1 MGITARFQRWNL
13 THPSFLLLFIRIVL
27 GMILLAKGIFF
38 ISNAQHLKELILES
52 RFAPGVGF
60 FAAYTTFAHL
70 FGGVFIIIGLLTRL
84 AVILQIPVLLGA
96 LFFILPEQGL
106 NDGGSDLILSLIVFI
121 FLLIILFKGSGTISM
136 DDYLKKHLL

>member
-38 ISNAQHLKELILES
+38 ISHAQHLKELILES

-60 FAAYTTFAHL
+60 LAAYTTFAHL

-96 LFFILPEQGL
+96 LFFHSSRAGAPRRWF
-106 NDGGSDLILSLIVFI
+106 GSDSFP
-121 FLLIILFKGSGTISM
+121 GSFYFSADHPVQGKWN
-136 DDYLKKHLL
+136 YFNG

>member
-52 RFAPGVGF
+52 RIALNWGIYTGNGLPLGWSGV
-60 FAAYTTFAHL
+60 
-70 FGGVFIIIGLLTRL
+70 
-84 AVILQIPVLLGA
+84 PN
-96 LFFILPEQGL
+96 P
-106 NDGGSDLILSLIVFI
+106 
-121 FLLIILFKGSGTISM
+121 
-136 DDYLKKHLL
+136 

>member
-1 MGITARFQRWNL
+1 MGITARIQRWNL

-38 ISNAQHLKELILES
+38 ISHAQHLKELILES

-60 FAAYTTFAHL
+60 LTAYTTFAHL

-106 NDGGSDLILSLIVFI
+106 NDGGSDLILSLVVFI